1 MSITNNTEGRT
12 ITAIFNP
19 TIEEIETFFGQS
31 ITDKI
36 EKVKHERILSA
47 SIATN
52 DKLGLTHYSLSLTT
66 NNSEMRQNTQSI
78 SWVVEK

>member
-1 MSITNNTEGRT
+1 MSMTNRT

-19 TIEEIETFFGQS
+19 TIEEIENFFNQS

-52 DKLGLTHYSLSLTT
+52 KNLGIIHYSLSLTT
-66 NNSEMRQNTQSI
+66 NNSEMRQNTQFV